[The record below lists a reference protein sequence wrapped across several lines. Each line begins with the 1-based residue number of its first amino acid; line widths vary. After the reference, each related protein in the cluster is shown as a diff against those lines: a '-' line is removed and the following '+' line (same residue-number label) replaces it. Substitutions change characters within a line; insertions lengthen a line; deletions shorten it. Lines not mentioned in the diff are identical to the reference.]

1 MLAYNTSMAINSLI
15 SPPTSEAELLQRAK
29 QIAGLNLSQLAHQLQ
44 EQTPTKLHHAKGWV
58 GQLLEKALGATAGS
72 LPEPDFQQLGIE
84 LKTLPVNRNGQPKES
99 TYVCTVPL
107 KDNHDLNWEHSWVR
121 NKLKRVL
128 WVPIES
134 DKTIAI
140 EQRVI
145 GQAFLWSPSHQ
156 EEVILKQDWEE
167 HMDKICTG
175 QLSTISARD
184 GQYLQIRPKAAS
196 SNSLMTT
203 DNEDGQP
210 DVTLPRGFY
219 LRSSFTQQ
227 ILKTAYHHITI

>member
-1 MLAYNTSMAINSLI
+1 MLAYNGRMATNPLI
-15 SPPTSEAELLQRAK
+15 SPPQNETELLQRAK
-29 QIAGLNLSQLAHQLQ
+29 QIAGLTLFELARQHQ
-44 EQTPTKLHHAKGWV
+44 EQVPQELHHAKGWI

-84 LKTLPVNRNGQPKES
+84 LKTLPIDRQGHPKES

-107 KDNHDLNWEHSWVR
+107 RDNHDLNWQQSWVR

-134 DKTIAI
+134 DKAI
-140 EQRVI
+140 EIEDRHI
-145 GQAFLWSPSHQ
+145 GQAILWSPSEQ
-156 EEVILKQDWEE
+156 QAAVLQQDWEE

-175 QLSTISARD
+175 RLAEISARD

-196 SNSLMTT
+196 SRSVIATH
-203 DNEDGQP
+203 NEEGQL
-210 DVTLPRGFY
+210 DLTLPRGFY
-219 LRSSFTQQ
+219 LRSIFTQQ
-227 ILKTAYHHITI
+227 ILKQSFHQLAT